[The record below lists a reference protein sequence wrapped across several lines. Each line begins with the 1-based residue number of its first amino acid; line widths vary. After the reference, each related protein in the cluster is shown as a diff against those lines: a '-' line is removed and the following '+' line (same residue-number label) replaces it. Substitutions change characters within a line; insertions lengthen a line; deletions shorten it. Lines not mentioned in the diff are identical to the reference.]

1 MRALIGALEAY
12 LGVIIVHSEA
22 KVRSWGDSVAMEGHP
37 GSMVNTNLEYWR
49 LPLSCKAQLPIL
61 E

>member
-1 MRALIGALEAY
+1 VRALTGALEAY

-22 KVRSWGDSVAMEGHP
+22 KVRSWQDSVVMEGHP
-37 GSMVNTNLEYWR
+37 GSMASTNLEYWR
-49 LPLSCKAQLPIL
+49 LPLSYKAQWPVL